1 MKRARIDWFVVVLCL
16 FFAVSCSGGGCGG
29 CAGMEPIPGGFPA
42 GKRHPNGGQVRVT
55 RSALD
60 TVQNNVASI
69 VGPLLGNSA
78 NGVVKFSL
86 PPSCGGSTPI
96 CCPGGTATTNCGPI
110 DIDLNG
116 TNRLALTPQAVNA
129 SNGQL
134 NVTLHAKVK
143 TEQNLIIT
151 VAGTDCDIH
160 LDTTAGSTPD
170 MTVTTQVALTQDA
183 TSGTTFIK
191 AQNTAV
197 TLESADYSIT
207 PHTSSDFLCY
217 GSAFIPTSVIE
228 GQLATQVENQINGQ
242 TCKACP
248 SGNVAE
254 CGSPFATACTS
265 GVCQEGNQCLQELGL
280 TGRMKG
286 SALFASLSPGTT
298 GALDLYEVAGGYS
311 TTANNG
317 VALGLLGGMEPGGTA
332 RDRCGPMATEPT
344 TGNIPQSAFFQGN
357 TRPDNNQAFDVAI
370 GLHKSQL
377 TQFAYAGYDGGLLC
391 LTIGHSFA
399 SQLSTD
405 TLSLLSRSLGKLV
418 ETNSPMAVGLR
429 PQSPPTITLGKNTFT
444 TDGAGNTTLTE
455 PLLDIKFQAMEIDF
469 FAEVDQQWIRVF
481 TVVSD
486 VHLPLGLQVGAMG
499 TITPVLGDTMDAF
512 TNLSVK
518 NSEAVTETP
527 DQLAMLFPNLL
538 SIVLPQL
545 SSGLP
550 AINLPAIGGLNLSVT
565 DITSVDDKDGD
576 GQPDFL
582 AIFANLAVASAAR
595 PVTTTATVAD
605 VQDAKGLAP
614 RTITLELGGGARDL
628 EFSYRLDD
636 TTWTA
641 WGTNRHPVIKAHLLE
656 LPGVH
661 HIDVRARE
669 KGLPET
675 TALVPVRLTVELG
688 APRVAANTGAGF
700 HGQAGQAGCACD
712 AGTSPGAAA
721 PLALLV
727 VGMLVGRRR
736 SSRRRVRRLA
746 RSAMRL
752 GPMVWLIAL
761 ACLPGCSCSSH
772 PCGDTSCMPG
782 EVQRG
787 AVGRWTSIAG
797 DDKRVM
803 VATYDQV
810 LGDLVAVDVTDPMNM
825 KFTAVDG
832 IPTDASPTYDPSTY
846 RGGVADAG
854 PNVGAWTSVA
864 LSNHEGKIAYQDRDA
879 GNLKYA
885 FEKSEGKWDSYVVD
899 GDATTGEY
907 ASMIVDG
914 GGNPAIAYLAVGIDD
929 GMGHRN
935 TELRLARAGKADPQ
949 VMSDWTISTI
959 ATAAGTCGGLCTGG
973 QSCVADATSGV
984 ESCVAPTTD
993 CSAACATGDVCVNA
1007 ACVTEIADPMI
1018 DDIPQGTG
1026 LFVSL
1031 VSLPDGRLAAA
1042 YYDRTR
1048 RALVLSVENAPATSQ
1063 FTENILDGNVAGADR
1078 GMWST
1083 AAVAGDGTV
1092 HLAYQ
1097 DALGDQLMYTTWNGT
1112 AGVPEIVDDGTRPND
1127 RTHPVGGGA
1136 VIYLNNG
1143 TPTIAYQDGMT
1154 ADVYLA
1160 VKAGAAWMPTGLAT
1174 GPLLDGFSIAVTT
1187 GHGTP
1192 VLAWDTLDPSQD
1204 PPNGLTV
1211 LSP

>member
-42 GKRHPNGGQVRVT
+42 AKRHPNAGQVRVT
-55 RSALD
+55 RNALD
-60 TVQNNVASI
+60 TIQNNVASI
-69 VGPLLGNSA
+69 IGPLAGGA
-78 NGVVKFSL
+78 MNGVVKFSL
-86 PPSCGGSTPI
+86 PPSCGGNPAI

-116 TNRLALTPQAVNA
+116 ANRLALTPQAVNA
-129 SNGQL
+129 TNGQL

-143 TEQNLIIT
+143 TEQDLIISIS
-151 VAGTDCDIH
+151 GTDCDVHI
-160 LDTTAGSTPD
+160 DTTAGSTPD
-170 MTVTTQVALTQDA
+170 MTVTTQIALTQDG
-183 TSGTTFIK
+183 TSGTTFVK
-191 AQNTAV
+191 AQNTSV
-197 TLESADYSIT
+197 SLESADYSIT
-207 PHTSSDFLCY
+207 PHSAGDFLCF

-242 TCKACP
+242 TCKKCP

-254 CGSPFATACTS
+254 CGSPFATGCNS

-280 TGRMKG
+280 DGRMKG
-286 SALFASLSPGTT
+286 STLFATLSPGTT

-344 TGNIPQSAFFQGN
+344 TGSIPQSAFFQGN
-357 TRPDNNQAFDVAI
+357 TRPDNNQPFDLAI

-377 TQFAYAGYDGGLLC
+377 AQFAYAGYDGGLLC
-391 LTIGHSFA
+391 LTIGHSTV

-429 PQSPPTITLGKNTFT
+429 PQSPPEITLGKNTFT
-444 TDGAGNTTLTE
+444 TDGMGNTTLSE
-455 PLLDIKFQAMEIDF
+455 PLLDIKFKAMEVDF
-469 FAEVDQQWIRVF
+469 FAQVDQQWIRVF

-486 VHLPLGLQVGAMG
+486 VHLPVGLQVGAMG
-499 TITPVLGDTMDAF
+499 EITPVLGNVMDAF

-538 SIVLPQL
+538 GLVLPQL
-545 SSGLP
+545 SNGLP
-550 AINLPAIGGLNLSVT
+550 AINLPQIGGLNLDVT
-565 DITSVDDKDGD
+565 DITAVDDKDGD

-582 AIFANLAVASAAR
+582 AIFANLALATAAR
-595 PVTTTATVAD
+595 PVHTTATIAD
-605 VQDAKGLAP
+605 VKDARDIAP
-614 RTITLELGGGARDL
+614 RAITLDLGGDARDL
-628 EFSYRLDD
+628 EFSYRVDD
-636 TTWTA
+636 TTWSA
-641 WGTNRHPVIKAHLLE
+641 WGTNRHPVIAPRMLE
-656 LPGVH
+656 LPGTH
-661 HIDVRARE
+661 HIDVRARV
-669 KGLPET
+669 KGQPET
-675 TALVPVRLTVELG
+675 TDLEPVRLAVELG
-688 APRVAANTGAGF
+688 APRTAANTGNGF
-700 HGQAGQAGCACD
+700 HGQSGQQGCACD
-712 AGTSPGAAA
+712 SSGSPG
-721 PLALLV
+721 LALPFILLIA
-727 VGMLVGRRR
+727 GMLIGRRR
-736 SSRRRVRRLA
+736 IRRLGG
-746 RSAMRL
+746 L
-752 GPMVWLIAL
+752 VWAVAI
-761 ACLPGCSCSSH
+761 ACLPGCSCGSH
-772 PCGDTSCMPG
+772 PCGDTDCMAG
-782 EVQRG
+782 EVSRG

-797 DDKRVM
+797 DDTRVM

-810 LGDLVAVDVTDPMNM
+810 LGDLVAVDVTDPMKM
-825 KFTAVDG
+825 QFTAVDG
-832 IPTDASPTYDPSTY
+832 IPTDVTPTYDPSTY
-846 RGGVADAG
+846 RGGIPDAG
-854 PNVGAWTSVA
+854 PNVGAWTSIV
-864 LSNHEGKIAYQDRDA
+864 LSNHTAKIAYQDRDA

-885 FEKSEGKWDSYVVD
+885 FEKGEGKWDSYVVD
-899 GDATTGEY
+899 ADATTGEY
-907 ASMIVDG
+907 ASMTVDG
-914 GGNPAIAYLAVGIDD
+914 SGNPAIAYLAVGIDD
-929 GMGHRN
+929 GMGHRM

-959 ATAAGTCGGLCTGG
+959 ASAPGSCGGLCSAG
-973 QSCVADATSGV
+973 QACVADAMGI

-1007 ACVTEIADPMI
+1007 ACVTEIGEPNI
-1018 DDIPQGTG
+1018 DDLPQGTG

-1031 VSLPDGRLAAA
+1031 VTLPDGRLAAA

-1048 RALVLSVENAPATSQ
+1048 RALVLSAENAPSTSQ
-1063 FTENILDGNVAGADR
+1063 FTETVLDGNVAGADR

-1083 AAVAGDGTV
+1083 ATVAGDGTV

-1097 DALGDQLMYTTWNGT
+1097 DALGDQLMYTTWSNGT
-1112 AGVPEIVDDGTRPND
+1112 AGVPEIVDDSTRPND

-1143 TPTIAYQDGMT
+1143 TPTIAYQDGLT
-1154 ADVYLA
+1154 ADVYIA

-1211 LSP
+1211 LAP